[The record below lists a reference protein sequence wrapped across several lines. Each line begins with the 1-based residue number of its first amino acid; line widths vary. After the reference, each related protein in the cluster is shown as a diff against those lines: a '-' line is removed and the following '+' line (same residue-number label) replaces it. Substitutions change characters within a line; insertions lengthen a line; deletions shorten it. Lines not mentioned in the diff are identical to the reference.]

1 MLPLFKN
8 VSMYVLKVKFYC
20 FDILNKITELL
31 MTIMFKEVASMT
43 MHLYLAFRIL
53 FKSVNEV
60 SHVLPTL
67 IHIHEEI
74 RKNNQNKVNVQM
86 FYASIYSVG

>member
-8 VSMYVLKVKFYC
+8 VSMYVLNVKFYC
-20 FDILNKITELL
+20 FDILNRLAELL
-31 MTIMFKEVASMT
+31 MTIMFREVALMT

-53 FKSVNEV
+53 FKSVNKV

-67 IHIHEEI
+67 THIHEE
-74 RKNNQNKVNVQM
+74 R
-86 FYASIYSVG
+86 